1 MRQEAELSHKKRIL
15 VFGQSGQVGGYLS
28 RFIRKSNQFTLLD
41 SPQQPDGA
49 RFDLGNTDQIASLVL
64 AAKPDWVVNTAAYT
78 AVDQA
83 EDDQDQCYKINCEAP
98 REMAIAARSI
108 GAGFVHY
115 STDYVFDGDSA
126 HPYCESDKTNPRS
139 VYGKSKLAG
148 ENAVLD
154 AMPEALI
161 LRTAWVYAKTGK
173 NFVNTMLR
181 LAQTHSSLRVV
192 DDQIGCP
199 TFASDL
205 AEVTF
210 SIIKRIECNE
220 IVHQGGIYH
229 ATGRGEVSWYEFC
242 REIMALSG
250 FSEIKIDPIPSEAF
264 PTPAPRP
271 KYSVLDNSKLLSVY
285 DLALPEWQSALST
298 MLTGEL

>member
-1 MRQEAELSHKKRIL
+1 MCQEAELSRKKRIL

-28 RFIRKSNQFTLLD
+28 QFIQSSGQFTLLD
-41 SPQQPDGA
+41 SPRQSDGT
-49 RFDLGNTDQIASLVL
+49 RFDLSNTDQIASFIL
-64 AAKPDWVVNTAAYT
+64 AAQPDWVVNTAAYT

-83 EDDQDQCYKINCEAP
+83 EDDQTQCYKINCQAP
-98 REMAIAARSI
+98 REMAIAAQSI

-115 STDYVFDGDSA
+115 STDYVSDGESTR
-126 HPYCESDKTNPRS
+126 PYGESDETNPRS

-148 ENAVLD
+148 EQAVLD

-181 LAQTHSSLRVV
+181 LANTHSSLRVV

-205 AEVTF
+205 AEVTLN
-210 SIIKRIECNE
+210 IIQRIERRE
-220 IVHQGGIYH
+220 VIHQGGIYH
-229 ATGRGEVSWYEFC
+229 ATGQGAVSWYEFC
-242 REIMALSG
+242 KKIMMLSG
-250 FSEIKIDPIPSEAF
+250 FSDIKIDPIPSEAF

-271 KYSVLDNSKLLSVY
+271 RYSVLDNSKLFSVY
-285 DLALPEWQSALST
+285 GLALPEWQSSLGT
-298 MLTGEL
+298 MLAGDL